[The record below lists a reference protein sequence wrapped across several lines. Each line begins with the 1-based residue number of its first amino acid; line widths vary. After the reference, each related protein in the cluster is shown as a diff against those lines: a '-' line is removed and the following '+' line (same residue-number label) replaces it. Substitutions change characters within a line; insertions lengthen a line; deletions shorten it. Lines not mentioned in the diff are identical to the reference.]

1 MKRIITICIIVALTL
16 CAGMAFAVD
25 APSITITPLDYQTG
39 RVIAAK
45 EYNEGENFC
54 LRVDVDIP
62 RFADTSNMDKKVEHP
77 GVTLYQDT
85 VEMRTG
91 TYYITGMVGQQPASV
106 TVYFKDYSYDR
117 AQTAEQLYLA
127 QQQDKTVCATFRFT
141 AGTQAAQVVQQA
153 DSSTPVIP
161 KTGDRSD
168 IVYAIGAGAVAGAI
182 YLIVTIL
189 RSKENDDV

>member
-1 MKRIITICIIVALTL
+1 MKRIIAVLTAVVLLL
-16 CAGMAFAVD
+16 CAEAALAMD
-25 APSITITPLDYQTG
+25 KPSIVITPLDYQTG

-62 RFADTSNMDKKVEHP
+62 RFADTANMEKKIDHP
-77 GVTLYQDT
+77 GTALYQDT

-106 TVYFKDYSYDR
+106 TVCFKDYSYDK

-141 AGTQAAQVVQQA
+141 AGVQAPQVVPQA
-153 DSSTPVIP
+153 HGTLQLP

-168 IVYAIGAGAVAGAI
+168 IVYAVALASLVCGAYVLVLVI
-182 YLIVTIL
+182 
-189 RSKENDDV
+189 RNKKDV

>member
-1 MKRIITICIIVALTL
+1 MKRIIAVLTAVVLLL
-16 CAGMAFAVD
+16 CAEAALAMD
-25 APSITITPLDYQTG
+25 KPSIVITPLDYQTG

-62 RFADTSNMDKKVEHP
+62 RFADTANMEKKIDHP
-77 GVTLYQDT
+77 GAALYQDT

-106 TVYFKDYSYDR
+106 TVCFKDYSYDK

-141 AGTQAAQVVQQA
+141 AGVQAHGTLQL
-153 DSSTPVIP
+153 P

-168 IVYAIGAGAVAGAI
+168 IVYAVGTGAAAGAI

>member
-1 MKRIITICIIVALTL
+1 MKRIIAVLTAVVLLL
-16 CAGMAFAVD
+16 CAEAALAMD
-25 APSITITPLDYQTG
+25 KPSIVITPLDYQTG
-39 RVIAAK
+39 RIIAAK

-54 LRVDVDIP
+54 FRVDVDIP
-62 RFADTSNMDKKVEHP
+62 RFADIANMEKKIDHP
-77 GVTLYQDT
+77 GAALYQDT

-106 TVYFKDYSYDR
+106 TVCFKDYSYDK

-141 AGTQAAQVVQQA
+141 AGVQAPQVVPQA
-153 DSSTPVIP
+153 HGTLQLP

-168 IVYAIGAGAVAGAI
+168 IVYAVALASLVSGAYVLVLVI
-182 YLIVTIL
+182 
-189 RSKENDDV
+189 RNKKDV

>member
-1 MKRIITICIIVALTL
+1 MKRIIAVLTAVVLLL
-16 CAGMAFAVD
+16 CAEAALAMD
-25 APSITITPLDYQTG
+25 KPSFVITPLDYQTG

-62 RFADTSNMDKKVEHP
+62 RFADTANMEKKIDHP
-77 GVTLYQDT
+77 GAALYQDT

-91 TYYITGMVGQQPASV
+91 TYYITGMVGQQPASI
-106 TVYFKDYSYDR
+106 TVCFKDYSYDK

-141 AGTQAAQVVQQA
+141 AGVQAPQVVPQA
-153 DSSTPVIP
+153 HGTLQLP

-168 IVYAIGAGAVAGAI
+168 IVYAVALASLVGGAYVLVLDI
-182 YLIVTIL
+182 
-189 RSKENDDV
+189 RNKKDV

>member
-1 MKRIITICIIVALTL
+1 MKRIIAVLTAVVLFL
-16 CAGMAFAVD
+16 CAEAALAMD
-25 APSITITPLDYQTG
+25 KPSIVITPLDYQTG

-62 RFADTSNMDKKVEHP
+62 RFADTANMEKKIDHP
-77 GVTLYQDT
+77 GAALYQDT

-106 TVYFKDYSYDR
+106 KDYSYDK

-141 AGTQAAQVVQQA
+141 AGVQAPQVVPQA
-153 DSSTPVIP
+153 HGTLQLP

-168 IVYAIGAGAVAGAI
+168 IVYAVALASLVGGAYVLVLDI
-182 YLIVTIL
+182 
-189 RSKENDDV
+189 RNKKDV

>member
-1 MKRIITICIIVALTL
+1 MKRIIAVLTAVVLLL
-16 CAGMAFAVD
+16 CAEAALAMD
-25 APSITITPLDYQTG
+25 KPSIVITPLDYQTG

-62 RFADTSNMDKKVEHP
+62 RFADTANMEKKIDNP
-77 GVTLYQDT
+77 GAALYQDS

-91 TYYITGMVGQQPASV
+91 TYYITGMVRQQPASV
-106 TVYFKDYSYDR
+106 TVCFKDYSYDK

-141 AGTQAAQVVQQA
+141 AGVQAPQVVPQTHGTLQL
-153 DSSTPVIP
+153 P

-168 IVYAIGAGAVAGAI
+168 IVYAVGLASLAGGVYVLVLVI
-182 YLIVTIL
+182 
-189 RSKENDDV
+189 RNKKDV

>member
-1 MKRIITICIIVALTL
+1 MKRIIAVLTAVVLLL
-16 CAGMAFAVD
+16 CAEAALAMD
-25 APSITITPLDYQTG
+25 KPSIVITPLDYQTG

-54 LRVDVDIP
+54 LRVDVNIP

-77 GVTLYQDT
+77 GITLYQDT

-106 TVYFKDYSYDR
+106 SVYFKDYSYDR

-141 AGTQAAQVVQQA
+141 ACTQAAQVVQQA
-153 DSSTPVIP
+153 HGTLQLP

-168 IVYAIGAGAVAGAI
+168 IVYAVGTGAAAGAI

>member
-1 MKRIITICIIVALTL
+1 MKRIIAVLTAVVLLL
-16 CAGMAFAVD
+16 CAEAALAMD
-25 APSITITPLDYQTG
+25 KPSIVITPLDYQTG

-54 LRVDVDIP
+54 LRVDVNIP

-77 GVTLYQDT
+77 GITLYQDT

-106 TVYFKDYSYDR
+106 SVYFKDYSYDR
-117 AQTAEQLYLA
+117 AQTSEQLYLA

-153 DSSTPVIP
+153 HGTRQLP

-168 IVYAIGAGAVAGAI
+168 IVYAVGTGAAAGAI

>member
-1 MKRIITICIIVALTL
+1 MKRIIAVLTAVVLFL
-16 CAGMAFAVD
+16 CAEAALAMD
-25 APSITITPLDYQTG
+25 KPSIVITPLDYQTG

-62 RFADTSNMDKKVEHP
+62 RFVDTANMEKKIDHP
-77 GVTLYQDT
+77 GAALYQDT

-106 TVYFKDYSYDR
+106 TVCFKDYSYDK

-141 AGTQAAQVVQQA
+141 AGVQAPQVVPQA
-153 DSSTPVIP
+153 HGTLQLP

-168 IVYAIGAGAVAGAI
+168 IVYAVALASLVGGAYVLVLDI
-182 YLIVTIL
+182 
-189 RSKENDDV
+189 RNKKDV

>member
-1 MKRIITICIIVALTL
+1 MKRIIAVLTAVVLLL
-16 CAGMAFAVD
+16 CAEAALAMD
-25 APSITITPLDYQTG
+25 KPSIVITPLDYQTG

-62 RFADTSNMDKKVEHP
+62 RFADTANMEKKIDHP
-77 GVTLYQDT
+77 GAALYQDT

-106 TVYFKDYSYDR
+106 TVCFKDYSYDK

-141 AGTQAAQVVQQA
+141 AGVQAPQVVPQA
-153 DSSTPVIP
+153 HDTLQLP

-168 IVYAIGAGAVAGAI
+168 IVYAVALASLVSGAYVLVLDI
-182 YLIVTIL
+182 
-189 RSKENDDV
+189 RNKKDV

>member
-1 MKRIITICIIVALTL
+1 MKRIIAVLTAVVLLL
-16 CAGMAFAVD
+16 CAEAALAMD
-25 APSITITPLDYQTG
+25 KPSIVITPLDYQTG

-54 LRVDVDIP
+54 LRVDVNIP

-77 GVTLYQDT
+77 GITLYQDT
-85 VEMRTG
+85 VEMRAG

-106 TVYFKDYSYDR
+106 SVYFKDYSYDR

-153 DSSTPVIP
+153 HGTLQLP

-168 IVYAIGAGAVAGAI
+168 IVYAVGTGAAAGAI

>member
-1 MKRIITICIIVALTL
+1 MKRIIAVLTAVVLFL
-16 CAGMAFAVD
+16 CAEAALAMD
-25 APSITITPLDYQTG
+25 KPSIVITPLDYQTG

-62 RFADTSNMDKKVEHP
+62 RFADTANMEKKIDHP
-77 GVTLYQDT
+77 GAALYQDT

-106 TVYFKDYSYDR
+106 TVCFKDYSYDK

-141 AGTQAAQVVQQA
+141 AGVQAPQVVPQA
-153 DSSTPVIP
+153 HGTLQLP

-168 IVYAIGAGAVAGAI
+168 IVYAVALASLVGGAYVLVLDI
-182 YLIVTIL
+182 
-189 RSKENDDV
+189 RNKKDE

>member
-1 MKRIITICIIVALTL
+1 MKRIIAVLTAVVLLL
-16 CAGMAFAVD
+16 CAEAALAMD
-25 APSITITPLDYQTG
+25 KPSIVITPLDYQTG

-62 RFADTSNMDKKVEHP
+62 RFADTANMEKKIDHP
-77 GVTLYQDT
+77 GAALYQDT

-91 TYYITGMVGQQPASV
+91 TYYITGMVGQQPAYV
-106 TVYFKDYSYDR
+106 TVCFKDYSYDK

-141 AGTQAAQVVQQA
+141 AGVQAPQVVPQA
-153 DSSTPVIP
+153 HGTLQLP

-168 IVYAIGAGAVAGAI
+168 IVYAVALASLVGGAYVLVLDI
-182 YLIVTIL
+182 
-189 RSKENDDV
+189 RNKKDV

>member
-1 MKRIITICIIVALTL
+1 MKRIIAVLTAVVLLL
-16 CAGMAFAVD
+16 CAEAALAMD
-25 APSITITPLDYQTG
+25 KPSIVITPLDYQTG

-62 RFADTSNMDKKVEHP
+62 RFADTANMEKKIDHP
-77 GVTLYQDT
+77 GAALYQDT

-91 TYYITGMVGQQPASV
+91 TYYIAGMVGQQPASV
-106 TVYFKDYSYDR
+106 TVCFKDYSYDK

-153 DSSTPVIP
+153 HGTLQLP

-168 IVYAIGAGAVAGAI
+168 IVYAVALASLVGGAYVLVLDI
-182 YLIVTIL
+182 
-189 RSKENDDV
+189 RNKKDV

>member
-1 MKRIITICIIVALTL
+1 MKRIIAVRTAVVLLL
-16 CAGMAFAVD
+16 CAEAALAMD
-25 APSITITPLDYQTG
+25 KPSIVITPLDYQTG

-54 LRVDVDIP
+54 LRVDVNIP

-77 GVTLYQDT
+77 GITLYQDT

-106 TVYFKDYSYDR
+106 SVYFKDYSYDR

-153 DSSTPVIP
+153 HGTLQLP

-168 IVYAIGAGAVAGAI
+168 IVYAVGTGAAAGAI

>member
-1 MKRIITICIIVALTL
+1 MKRIIAVLTAVVLLL
-16 CAGMAFAVD
+16 CAEAALAMD
-25 APSITITPLDYQTG
+25 KPSIVITPLDYQTG

-54 LRVDVDIP
+54 LRVDVNIP

-77 GVTLYQDT
+77 GITLYQDT

-106 TVYFKDYSYDR
+106 SVYFKDYSYDR
-117 AQTAEQLYLA
+117 AQTAEQLFLA

-153 DSSTPVIP
+153 HGTLQLP

-168 IVYAIGAGAVAGAI
+168 IVYAVGTGAAAGAI

>member
-1 MKRIITICIIVALTL
+1 MKRIIAVLTAVVLLL
-16 CAGMAFAVD
+16 CAEAALAMD
-25 APSITITPLDYQTG
+25 KPSIVITPLDYQTG

-54 LRVDVDIP
+54 LRVDVNIP

-77 GVTLYQDT
+77 GITLYQDT

-106 TVYFKDYSYDR
+106 SVYFKDYSYDR

-153 DSSTPVIP
+153 HGTLQLP

-168 IVYAIGAGAVAGAI
+168 IVYAVGTGAAVGAI

>member
-1 MKRIITICIIVALTL
+1 MKRIIAVLTAVVLLL
-16 CAGMAFAVD
+16 CAEAALAMD
-25 APSITITPLDYQTG
+25 RPSIVITPLDYQTG
-39 RVIAAK
+39 RVIATK

-62 RFADTSNMDKKVEHP
+62 RFADTANMEKKIDHP
-77 GVTLYQDT
+77 GAALYQDT

-91 TYYITGMVGQQPASV
+91 TYYIAGMVGQQPASV
-106 TVYFKDYSYDR
+106 TVCFKDYSYDK

-141 AGTQAAQVVQQA
+141 AGVQAPQVVPQA
-153 DSSTPVIP
+153 HDTLQLP

-168 IVYAIGAGAVAGAI
+168 IVYAVALASLVGGAYVLVLDI
-182 YLIVTIL
+182 
-189 RSKENDDV
+189 RNKKDV